1 MNKLANNI
9 KSLRLS
15 MGETQEDLAYAL
27 DLNSK
32 SAVVNW
38 ESGDNVPSSENLH
51 RISNRYG
58 VTIDQLMNDDLTS
71 EFSFIKYFC
80 NVNSADE
87 LIKLFMNLFPVILLE
102 SEKSNL
108 KLVEAIECQKN
119 LKICMIRG
127 DNQEEFDFYYDK
139 TSYIYMELIDKEE
152 SVSANANLVSM
163 FLLCAFYN
171 RIGKEWDGIQDCFEF
186 SNKSLRKKELK
197 RFISEIYLS
206 RNLNKLNKERSEYHL
221 LNETILE
228 LIKELKYQK
237 KLIQLSDYFMC
248 LRYFLGLVDNNLN
261 NAINQQIGFAIL
273 SDLSLMK
280 NKYVGRIYNY
290 LDELKKVQ

>member
-32 SAVVNW
+32 SAVANW

-186 SNKSLRKKELK
+186 SNKSLRKK
-197 RFISEIYLS
+197 
-206 RNLNKLNKERSEYHL
+206 N
-221 LNETILE
+221 
-228 LIKELKYQK
+228 
-237 KLIQLSDYFMC
+237 
-248 LRYFLGLVDNNLN
+248 
-261 NAINQQIGFAIL
+261 
-273 SDLSLMK
+273 
-280 NKYVGRIYNY
+280 
-290 LDELKKVQ
+290 

>member
-1 MNKLANNI
+1 MDRLANNI

-15 MGETQEDLAYAL
+15 MGETQENLAYAL

-32 SAVVNW
+32 SAVANW
-38 ESGDNVPSSENLH
+38 ENGDNVPSSENLH

-80 NVNSADE
+80 NDDSDDE
-87 LIKLFMNLFPVILLE
+87 LTKLFMNLFPVILLE

-127 DNQEEFDFYYDK
+127 DNQEELDFYYDK
-139 TSYIYMELIDKEE
+139 ASYTYMELIDKEE
-152 SVSANANLVSM
+152 WVSAKANLVSM
-163 FLLCAFYN
+163 FLLSASYN

-186 SNKSLRKKELK
+186 SNKSSRKKELK

-206 RNLNKLNKERSEYHL
+206 RNF
-221 LNETILE
+221 
-228 LIKELKYQK
+228 K
-237 KLIQLSDYFMC
+237 K
-248 LRYFLGLVDNNLN
+248 N
-261 NAINQQIGFAIL
+261 
-273 SDLSLMK
+273 
-280 NKYVGRIYNY
+280 
-290 LDELKKVQ
+290 

>member
-1 MNKLANNI
+1 MDRLANNI

-15 MGETQEDLAYAL
+15 MGETQENLAYAL

-32 SAVVNW
+32 SAVANW
-38 ESGDNVPSSENLH
+38 ENGDNVPSSENLH

-80 NVNSADE
+80 NDDSDDE
-87 LIKLFMNLFPVILLE
+87 LTKLFMNLFPVILLE

-108 KLVEAIECQKN
+108 KLIEAIECQKN

-139 TSYIYMELIDKEE
+139 ASYTYMELIDKEE
-152 SVSANANLVSM
+152 WVSAKANLVSM
-163 FLLCAFYN
+163 FLLSASYN

-186 SNKSLRKKELK
+186 SNKSSRKKELK

-206 RNLNKLNKERSEYHL
+206 RNLNKFDKDQSDYNI
-221 LNETILE
+221 LNETVLE

-237 KLIQLSDYFMC
+237 ELIQLSDYFMC
-248 LRYFLGLVDNNLN
+248 LRYFLGVVDNNLN

-290 LDELKKVQ
+290 LNKLKNVQ